1 MKEILFT
8 AAIAMALA
16 AAPIAHADTDS
27 TFVQT
32 LADGG
37 YPVQSYGAERLVR
50 DAHEVCGWPRNVD
63 NAAAVFKD
71 RHAGITYEQAK
82 QFVILAQKTYCPS

>member
-1 MKEILFT
+1 MKKTLLI
-8 AAIAMALA
+8 AAVGLALA
-16 AAPIAHADTDS
+16 AAPMAHADTDS

-32 LADGG
+32 LVNGG
-37 YPVQSYGAERLVR
+37 YPINGESAQALVQ

-63 NAAAVFKD
+63 NAAAVFAD
-71 RHAGITYEQAK
+71 RHGGWSREQAK